1 MPIRSQVFSQL
12 PQDIQSVLEYTTSS
26 IPAPPISVQ
35 EALAEWALIHL
46 SITLESSIRDKFH
59 TLALSPKNGH
69 ITPLDNNH
77 CDNILLS
84 INGRDKYIEWSQFK
98 NLMNQSRFYLGDNNG
113 ISNVLTSHQHWLIQ
127 LQASRNF
134 AAHNSQ
140 ESRNTFYKQVVE
152 QYFKNNHQNCFSPGS
167 FFISEID
174 RGQPQ
179 HNHHTLL
186 YYFALKVNQFL
197 DDLNTI

>member
-1 MPIRSQVFSQL
+1 MPKRSQAFSQL
-12 PQDIQSVLEYTTSS
+12 PQDLQSVLEYTTSS

-46 SITLESSIRDKFH
+46 SITLESSIRDKFY
-59 TLALSPKNGH
+59 TLALSPQSGH
-69 ITPLDNNH
+69 ITPLDKTH

-84 INGRDKYIEWSQFK
+84 INGRDRYIEWSQFK
-98 NLMNQSRFYLGDNNG
+98 NLISQSRFYLGDNNG
-113 ISNVLTSHQHWLIQ
+113 ISNILTSHEVWLGQ
-127 LQASRNF
+127 LQLSRNF

-140 ESRNTFYKQVVE
+140 ESRTKFHTKVVE
-152 QYFKNNHQNCFSPGS
+152 QYFKDNHQNCISPGS

-174 RGQPQ
+174 RGQLQ
-179 HNHHTLL
+179 HNHYTLL

-197 DDLNTI
+197 GDLNTI